1 MRPLTN
7 KGIVDPQVLTLVSS
21 PWHQMDQMDTW
32 WCSATSHLAPFS
44 SCPCCS
50 LCLGWCLVVACEA
63 VQANAQWQDCLS
75 QTKSNALD
83 ILSH

>member
-1 MRPLTN
+1 M
-7 KGIVDPQVLTLVSS
+7 
-21 PWHQMDQMDTW
+21 
-32 WCSATSHLAPFS
+32 
-44 SCPCCS
+44 
-50 LCLGWCLVVACEA
+50 VASEA